1 MTPGSGEHARLFEIT
16 DEEEGAQAAAVVVE
30 EPERT
35 DADAPP
41 ADDDVIA
48 EGADDG
54 RRRRERSATASG
66 AFAGRPA
73 ELVDDLTLPQR
84 AAVEHRGGPLLIIAG
99 AGSGKTRVLTRRI
112 AHLLATGDAP
122 PWGILAI
129 TFTNKAAG
137 EMRTRVADLVGPPAE
152 KMWVSTFHSACLRI
166 LRMNADRL
174 GYRSAFTVYDDTD
187 SRRLIEMIT
196 AELGFDQKRLPSR
209 AVQGVISQAKSELV
223 DFETFRE
230 DARNGPDPFRK
241 RIADIY
247 AQYQTRLLG
256 ANALDFDDILM
267 VTANLLQAYDDV
279 RASYQERFRH
289 ILVDEFQDTNHA
301 QNEIVKLLGE
311 AHGNVCVVGDSDQSV
326 YRWRGADIRNILEF
340 ERAFPN
346 VTTIMLEQNFRS
358 TQTILD
364 AANAVIANNV
374 GRQPKELFTVGDTG
388 GPVKRYRAEDER
400 DEAAW
405 VSSEILRLHAEG
417 DLTWGDFA
425 VFYRT
430 NAQSLPLET
439 SMKFSGIPYKVVG
452 GAKFYDRREIKDILA
467 FVRVLAN
474 PDDEVSARRIVNVPK
489 RGIGDTSVARLAAW
503 AQVEHVSF
511 SDAIDRAEEAG
522 LSGKA
527 LKGAEALS
535 KTLAELRPLVQTVNP
550 ADFVQLVAERT
561 GYLAELVAEHNH
573 EADGR
578 IENLA
583 ELATQASDFDDV
595 LGFLETVALVADSD
609 ELDSDGTRV
618 SLMTLHTAKGLEYPG
633 GVRGRPGGGD
643 LPALPLPRRAQRAGR
658 GAPALLRG
666 HHAGPP
672 ASRCLARLVTHHLGP
687 YPGRHAEPL
696 RDRGAVAP
704 GRGRGPRLPPPGHGL
719 RLALGGRAPARS
731 HLRAGRAARRRLP
744 GLRRSGP
751 GGSRRPPG
759 QHGRGGP
766 GPQAP
771 GTRWSTTTGATGW
784 SSVPRGKARGPRPRS
799 ASTRSARRTCCCRRP
814 PCAGPE
820 RFSPPGLASGPGLP
834 YSGARMKRPYR
845 VVVAKPG
852 LDGHDRGAKVIARA
866 LRDAGFEVVYTG
878 LHQTPSR

>member
-1 MTPGSGEHARLFEIT
+1 MTPGSGEHARLFDMT
-16 DEEEGAQAAAVVVE
+16 DEDAGAAAAAADIVQEEGG
-30 EPERT
+30 EPIES
-35 DADAPP
+35 
-41 ADDDVIA
+41 
-48 EGADDG
+48 ADDG
-54 RRRRERSATASG
+54 RRRRRSRSTATSAG

-73 ELVDDLTLPQR
+73 ALVDDLTLPQR

-137 EMRTRVADLVGPPAE
+137 EMRTRVAELVGPPAE

-166 LRMNADRL
+166 LRANADRL

-209 AVQGVISQAKSELV
+209 AVQGVISQAKSELI

-230 DARNGPDPFRK
+230 DARSGPDPFRK
-241 RIADIY
+241 RIADVY
-247 AQYQTRLLG
+247 AQYQGRLLA
-256 ANALDFDDILM
+256 ANALDFDDLLM

-279 RASYQERFRH
+279 RANYQERFRH

-364 AANAVIANNV
+364 AANAVIANNL

-388 GPVKRYRAEDER
+388 GPVTRYRAEDER
-400 DEAAW
+400 DEANW
-405 VSSEILRLHAEG
+405 VASEVLRMHASSG
-417 DLTWGDFA
+417 LTWGDFA

-430 NAQSLPLET
+430 NAQSRPLEL
-439 SMKFSGIPYKVVG
+439 SMQFSGIPYKVVG

-503 AQVEHVSF
+503 AQVEHVPF
-511 SDAIDRAEEAG
+511 SEAIDRAAEAG
-522 LSGKA
+522 LTGKA
-527 LKGAEALS
+527 LKGAEQLS
-535 KTLAELRPLVQTVNP
+535 KTLTELRPLVQTVNP

-561 GYLAELVAEHNH
+561 GYLAELVAEHTH

-583 ELATQASDFDDV
+583 ELASQASEFDDV
-595 LGFLETVALVADSD
+595 MGFLETVALVADSD
-609 ELDSDGTRV
+609 EIDSDGTRV
-618 SLMTLHTAKGLEYPG
+618 SLMTLHTAKGLEYPAVFVVG
-633 GVRGRPGGGD
+633 LEEGIFPHFRSLAEPSELEEERRLFYVGITRARQHLAISHAWSRTAWGKTQ
-643 LPALPLPRRAQRAGR
+643 PAMPSRFVTEVPSHLVEDVGLGSPRRGSGYDSLSGEEHLPGATF
-658 GAPALLRG
+658 APAVPL
-666 HHAGPP
+666 AA
-672 ASRCLARLVTHHLGP
+672 AS
-687 YPGRHAEPL
+687 
-696 RDRGAVAP
+696 
-704 GRGRGPRLPPPGHGL
+704 
-719 RLALGGRAPARS
+719 
-731 HLRAGRAARRRLP
+731 RAARSGGGGGTASRGSTGAEDLGLVAGDEVVHDHWGRGVVISAKGEGSRAQATVHFDSVGKKNLLLTATP
-744 GLRRSGP
+744 LRR
-751 GGSRRPPG
+751 
-759 QHGRGGP
+759 
-766 GPQAP
+766 A
-771 GTRWSTTTGATGW
+771 
-784 SSVPRGKARGPRPRS
+784 
-799 ASTRSARRTCCCRRP
+799 
-814 PCAGPE
+814 
-820 RFSPPGLASGPGLP
+820 
-834 YSGARMKRPYR
+834 
-845 VVVAKPG
+845 
-852 LDGHDRGAKVIARA
+852 
-866 LRDAGFEVVYTG
+866 
-878 LHQTPSR
+878 

>member
-1 MTPGSGEHARLFEIT
+1 MTPGSGEHARLFDMT
-16 DEEEGAQAAAVVVE
+16 DEEVGARRRGGAAGSGAATAS
-30 EPERT
+30 RS
-35 DADAPP
+35 
-41 ADDDVIA
+41 
-48 EGADDG
+48 ADDG
-54 RRRRERSATASG
+54 RRRATRRRTATSTG
-66 AFAGRPA
+66 AFSGRPA
-73 ELVDDLTLPQR
+73 ALVDDLTLPQR

-166 LRMNADRL
+166 LRANADRL

-230 DARNGPDPFRK
+230 DARSGPDPFRK
-241 RIADIY
+241 RIADVY
-247 AQYQTRLLG
+247 AQYQGRLLA
-256 ANALDFDDILM
+256 ANALDFDDLLM

-279 RASYQERFRH
+279 RANYQERFRH

-388 GPVKRYRAEDER
+388 GPVTRYRAEDER
-400 DEAAW
+400 DEANW
-405 VSSEILRLHAEG
+405 VASEILRMHASDG
-417 DLTWGDFA
+417 LTWGDFA

-467 FVRVLAN
+467 FVRLLAN

-503 AQVEHVSF
+503 AQVEHVPF
-511 SDAIDRAEEAG
+511 SEAIDRAEEAG

-527 LKGAEALS
+527 LKGAEQLS

-561 GYLAELVAEHNH
+561 GYLAELVAEHTH

-583 ELATQASDFDDV
+583 ELASQASDFDDV
-595 LGFLETVALVADSD
+595 TRLPR
-609 ELDSDGTRV
+609 DG
-618 SLMTLHTAKGLEYPG
+618 GPG
-633 GVRGRPGGGD
+633 GRLRRARQRRHPRLADDAAHGEGPGVPGGLRGGAGGGD
-643 LPALPLPRRAQRAGR
+643 LPPLPLPGRAERAGG
-658 GAPALLRG
+658 GAPSLLRG
-666 HHAGPP
+666 HHPGPP
-672 ASRCLARLVTHHLGP
+672 ASRHFARLVAHDLGP
-687 YPGRHAEPL
+687 HPARHAQPL
-696 RDRGAVAP
+696 RHRGAVAP
-704 GRGRGPRLPPPGHGL
+704 GRGRGARLAPARLGL
-719 RLALGGRAPARS
+719 RLALGRGAPAGRDLRPRRAAGGGLPRRPIGWRRRGRLPGEHRCRGPRAGRRGRGGARPLGPRRGHQRQGGGVTGPGHRALRLGREEEPAAHGHPTAPGLTAPARARS
-731 HLRAGRAARRRLP
+731 GVRTRASVSWEEHETSLQGGRGQTRP
-744 GLRRSGP
+744 RRS
-751 GGSRRPPG
+751 R
-759 QHGRGGP
+759 
-766 GPQAP
+766 
-771 GTRWSTTTGATGW
+771 
-784 SSVPRGKARGPRPRS
+784 PRGQGDRP
-799 ASTRSARRTCCCRRP
+799 
-814 PCAGPE
+814 
-820 RFSPPGLASGPGLP
+820 
-834 YSGARMKRPYR
+834 GAP
-845 VVVAKPG
+845 
-852 LDGHDRGAKVIARA
+852 
-866 LRDAGFEVVYTG
+866 
-878 LHQTPSR
+878 

>member
-1 MTPGSGEHARLFEIT
+1 MTPGSGEHARLFDIT
-16 DEEEGAQAAAVVVE
+16 DEEVGAEAAAA
-30 EPERT
+30 T
-35 DADAPP
+35 GDDADAD
-41 ADDDVIA
+41 ATA

-54 RRRRERSATASG
+54 RRRRRRSATSTG

-73 ELVDDLTLPQR
+73 ALVDDLTLPQR

-166 LRMNADRL
+166 LRTNADRL

-209 AVQGVISQAKSELV
+209 AVQGVISQAKSELI

-230 DARNGPDPFRK
+230 DARSGPDPFRK
-241 RIADIY
+241 RIADVY
-247 AQYQTRLLG
+247 AEYQGRLLG
-256 ANALDFDDILM
+256 ANALDFDDLLM

-388 GPVKRYRAEDER
+388 GPVTRYRAEDER

-405 VSSEILRLHAEG
+405 VSSEILRLHASG
-417 DLTWGDFA
+417 GLTWGDFA

-430 NAQSLPLET
+430 NAAEPAARDVHEVQRDPLQ
-439 SMKFSGIPYKVVG
+439 G
-452 GAKFYDRREIKDILA
+452 GW
-467 FVRVLAN
+467 
-474 PDDEVSARRIVNVPK
+474 
-489 RGIGDTSVARLAAW
+489 RG
-503 AQVEHVSF
+503 QV
-511 SDAIDRAEEAG
+511 
-522 LSGKA
+522 
-527 LKGAEALS
+527 
-535 KTLAELRPLVQTVNP
+535 LRP
-550 ADFVQLVAERT
+550 
-561 GYLAELVAEHNH
+561 
-573 EADGR
+573 
-578 IENLA
+578 
-583 ELATQASDFDDV
+583 
-595 LGFLETVALVADSD
+595 
-609 ELDSDGTRV
+609 
-618 SLMTLHTAKGLEYPG
+618 PG
-633 GVRGRPGGGD
+633 D
-643 LPALPLPRRAQRAGR
+643 Q
-658 GAPALLRG
+658 G
-666 HHAGPP
+666 H
-672 ASRCLARLVTHHLGP
+672 
-687 YPGRHAEPL
+687 
-696 RDRGAVAP
+696 
-704 GRGRGPRLPPPGHGL
+704 
-719 RLALGGRAPARS
+719 
-731 HLRAGRAARRRLP
+731 P
-744 GLRRSGP
+744 GLRPRVGQ
-751 GGSRRPPG
+751 SRR
-759 QHGRGGP
+759 RGVGP
-766 GPQAP
+766 
-771 GTRWSTTTGATGW
+771 
-784 SSVPRGKARGPRPRS
+784 
-799 ASTRSARRTCCCRRP
+799 
-814 PCAGPE
+814 
-820 RFSPPGLASGPGLP
+820 
-834 YSGARMKRPYR
+834 PYR
-845 VVVAKPG
+845 QRAQ
-852 LDGHDRGAKVIARA
+852 ARH
-866 LRDAGFEVVYTG
+866 R
-878 LHQTPSR
+878 